1 MKEGGKVMEMKKLNV
16 SFAKTKGESVTSR
29 LILPITWIRELGLSQ
44 EEREVCVYKSF
55 DKIYISK
62 DPIKFYKESIID
74 EVFAE
79 FKALLKSKKWVSTI
93 WLKDKLNSYANVMLI
108 DNALDKEKEEQL
120 LTAYIILLDKFKE
133 YEDKKF
139 IEEKAESNGVEFV
152 EQSLFE
158 EVKQRDYSLPFEE
171 VEEENAII
179 YFYSPE
185 LDFKK
190 LDEFKLYVGLTKPEL
205 VKIKVKDKTSKQILS
220 ILEDMDDEE
229 RDKILSSMK
238 RIKKK
243 KEKKAEPVA
252 ETTAPTDKK

>member
-1 MKEGGKVMEMKKLNV
+1 MELKKLNV
-16 SFAKTKGESVTSR
+16 SFAKTKGNSITSR
-29 LILPITWIRELGLSQ
+29 LVLPITWIRELNIT
-44 EEREVCVYKSF
+44 EEDREVCVYKSF

-62 DPIKFYKESIID
+62 DPIKFYKETVID

-108 DNALDKEKEEQL
+108 DKEKEEQL

-133 YEDKKF
+133 YDDKKF
-139 IEEKAESNGVEFV
+139 IEEKIESNGVEFV

-158 EVKQRDYSLPFEE
+158 EVSQRNYSLPFEE
-171 VEEENAII
+171 VEEENTIL

-205 VKIKVKDKTSKQILS
+205 IKIKVKDKTSKEILN
-220 ILEDMDDEE
+220 ILEDMDDNE
-229 RDKILSSMK
+229 RDKLLSSMK

-243 KEKKAEPVA
+243 KEKKAEQGA
-252 ETTAPTDKK
+252 ELTAPADKK

>member
-1 MKEGGKVMEMKKLNV
+1 MKKLNV
-16 SFAKTKGESVTSR
+16 SFAKTKGENVTSR
-29 LILPITWIRELGLSQ
+29 LILPITWVRELGLSQ
-44 EEREVCVYKSF
+44 EEREVCIYKSF

-62 DPIKFYKESIID
+62 DPISFYKKTIVD

-79 FKALLKSKKWVSTI
+79 FKALLKSKKWVSTT
-93 WLKDKLNSYANVMLI
+93 WLKDKINSYANVMLV
-108 DNALDKEKEEQL
+108 DNALDKVKEEEL
-120 LTAYIILLDKFKE
+120 LTAYLILLDKFKK

-139 IEEKAESNGVEFV
+139 IEEKLETKGVEFI

-158 EVKQRDYSLPFEE
+158 EVKQHDYSLPFEE
-171 VEEENAII
+171 ENTII

-243 KEKKAEPVA
+243 REKKAEPAEPVA
-252 ETTAPTDKK
+252 ETTAPTDQK

>member
-158 EVKQRDYSLPFEE
+158 EVSQRDYSLPFEE
-171 VEEENAII
+171 VEEENTII

-190 LDEFKLYVGLTKPEL
+190 LDDFKLYVGLTKPEL

-243 KEKKAEPVA
+243 KEKKAEQGTGSTVP
-252 ETTAPTDKK
+252 DKQK